1 LNAIFALNESFYG
14 GNWSGKWRFDVFFSF
29 HDCYSMSSPWKEQ
42 YTFFYFFF
50 ALMPKYGCKIFHCQ
64 CCLYVF
70 IFNLTDTFSKRDVQ
84 ELNLTR
90 FERRQRPFRKGFR
103 FVLGKIRKILRV
115 LFFNVVVVV
124 SLAQKWSAQT
134 VQNFFFF
141 ENVFIFFFVRRYF
154 FLLFFA

>member
-1 LNAIFALNESFYG
+1 MKVFTAVTGLENGDLMCFFFVSRLLQYVIPLERTVHIFL
-14 GNWSGKWRFDVFFSF
+14 
-29 HDCYSMSSPWKEQ
+29 
-42 YTFFYFFF
+42 FFF

-70 IFNLTDTFSKRDVQ
+70 VFNLTDTFSKRDVQ

-90 FERRQRPFRKGFR
+90 FGRRQRPFRKGFR
-103 FVLGKIRKILRV
+103 SVLGKIRKILRV
-115 LFFNVVVVV
+115 LFFNVVVV

-154 FLLFFA
+154 FLLFFP